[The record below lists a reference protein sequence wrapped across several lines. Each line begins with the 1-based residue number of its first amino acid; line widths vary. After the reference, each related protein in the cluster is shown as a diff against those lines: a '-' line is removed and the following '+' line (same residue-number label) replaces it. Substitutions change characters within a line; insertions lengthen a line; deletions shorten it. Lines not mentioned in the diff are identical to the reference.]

1 MKDRLTKTAYLNYL
15 KCPQEFWLDYHHAS
29 VEPEPITLEHEHLR
43 QQGYL
48 VQQLVKKRAE
58 FQDSDSRLVEFERAF
73 QTTDLYARSDI
84 IVTDKGTG
92 TLDIYEIKAAA
103 KVKEEHYEDVAFQ
116 KVVIERNGF
125 NVGRCFVITM
135 NGEYVRQGEVDV
147 EQLFVI
153 TDVTDD
159 VEQRL
164 ETTQEQI
171 YAAIQYLDSIPVPSL
186 VDYCME
192 NKLNCRFIQL
202 HFTDL
207 PDYTVFD
214 IVRLAHDK
222 RRQLLSA
229 GVIDIRHVPE
239 DFKLSEKQ
247 RQQIRAAKQ
256 NEVIIDRERLTK
268 CIDGWQYPLHFLDYE
283 TFSYAIPQFDGIKPF
298 QQMCFQYSLHT
309 IDEPGGEVT
318 HQTFLARDDE
328 SNPARALAESL
339 KGALSGEIG
348 TVFVW
353 YESFEKTRNS
363 EMAQMFPD
371 LAPFFEDVNAHTCDL
386 MKVFSENLYVD
397 PKFKGRS
404 SIKKVLPVLRPN
416 LSYKDLGIGDGL
428 TASISWFRAAT
439 WDTLSDEERKK
450 IFDDLEKYC
459 ELDTRAMV
467 EIYDEL
473 VSVIRPKAVEQVQ
486 GVLAFE

>member
-1 MKDRLTKTAYLNYL
+1 
-15 KCPQEFWLDYHHAS
+15 
-29 VEPEPITLEHEHLR
+29 
-43 QQGYL
+43 
-48 VQQLVKKRAE
+48 
-58 FQDSDSRLVEFERAF
+58 
-73 QTTDLYARSDI
+73 
-84 IVTDKGTG
+84 
-92 TLDIYEIKAAA
+92 
-103 KVKEEHYEDVAFQ
+103 
-116 KVVIERNGF
+116 
-125 NVGRCFVITM
+125 M
-135 NGEYVRQGEVDV
+135 NGEYVRQGDIDV

-153 TDVTDD
+153 TDVT
-159 VEQRL
+159 EEIESRM
-164 ETTQEQI
+164 EKTGEQI
-171 YAAIQYLDSIPVPSL
+171 YEAIQYLESIPVPSL
-186 VDYCME
+186 AEYCME
-192 NKLNCRFIQL
+192 NKLDCRFIQL

-229 GVIDIRHVPE
+229 GIIDIRHVPE

-247 RQQIRAAKQ
+247 RQQIQAAKLDQ
-256 NEVIIDRERLTK
+256 IMVQREKLAK

-283 TFSYAIPQFDGIKPF
+283 TFSYAIPQFDGVRPF

-309 IDEPGGEVT
+309 IDEPGGEMT
-318 HQTFLARDDE
+318 HQTYLARDDE
-328 SNPARALAESL
+328 PNPPRALAESL
-339 KGALSGEIG
+339 KRALSGEIG

-363 EMAQMFPD
+363 EMAEMFPD
-371 LAPFFEDVNAHTCDL
+371 LAPFFEEVNAHTCDL

-416 LSYKDLGIGDGL
+416 LSYKELGIGDGL

-439 WDTLSDEERKK
+439 WDTLSDEERKR

-459 ELDTRAMV
+459 EMDTRAMV

-473 VSVIRPKAVEQVQ
+473 VNVVRPKAAEQIQ

>member
-1 MKDRLTKTAYLNYL
+1 VNSILSIQSVTKSYGPIRALHQVSFDVPPGSVFGVLGPNGSGKTTLLGIVSDVL
-15 KCPQEFWLDYHHAS
+15 KAGSGSYSWFG
-29 VEPEPITLEHEHLR
+29 EPP
-43 QQGYL
+43 
-48 VQQLVKKRAE
+48 
-58 FQDSDSRLVEFERAF
+58 
-73 QTTDLYARSDI
+73 
-84 IVTDKGTG
+84 
-92 TLDIYEIKAAA
+92 
-103 KVKEEHYEDVAFQ
+103 
-116 KVVIERNGF
+116 
-125 NVGRCFVITM
+125 
-135 NGEYVRQGEVDV
+135 
-147 EQLFVI
+147 
-153 TDVTDD
+153 
-159 VEQRL
+159 
-164 ETTQEQI
+164 
-171 YAAIQYLDSIPVPSL
+171 
-186 VDYCME
+186 
-192 NKLNCRFIQL
+192 
-202 HFTDL
+202 
-207 PDYTVFD
+207 
-214 IVRLAHDK
+214 
-222 RRQLLSA
+222 
-229 GVIDIRHVPE
+229 
-239 DFKLSEKQ
+239 SEKQ

-428 TASISWFRAAT
+428 SVGVGSQERIALYHATLHEHPMAGGYIGRMPVNAADRYRGYPLTAMLLRLSGDTAAPSAARSS
-439 WDTLSDEERKK
+439 DPSPCEYLVVDRRSSSAELKAYVAQLPADRIASDEAR
-450 IFDDLEKYC
+450 DVYRL
-459 ELDTRAMV
+459 R
-467 EIYDEL
+467 
-473 VSVIRPKAVEQVQ
+473 
-486 GVLAFE
+486 